1 LIIKVR
7 SYKTTLILLLAPSS
21 TIQTLKVEIAGALN
35 DTSDPPREVKPED
48 ITVYKRTDGHWAQL
62 EEEEKGGKR
71 VREATLEELS
81 IRGVGS
87 GSTVDD
93 DGETLGFTV
102 KNGLDGEQTMEV
114 VPYPRD
120 D

>member
-1 LIIKVR
+1 MIVKVR
-7 SYKTTLILLLAPSS
+7 SHKTTLLLLLAPSS
-21 TIQTLKVEIAGALN
+21 TVSNLKEEIAGALN
-35 DTSDPPREVKPED
+35 DTSDPPREVKAED
-48 ITVYKRTDGHWAQL
+48 ITVYKRTDGRWNQL
-62 EEEEKGGKR
+62 GEEDKGGKR
-71 VREATLEELS
+71 VREETLDELN

-93 DGETLGFTV
+93 DGEVLGYTV
-102 KNGLDGEQTMEV
+102 KNGLEEEQTMEI